1 MFRATVWFLNNIMRK
16 YIFLIPLFL
25 FACKK
30 NNTDPRILNTQ
41 QPSKITKY
49 VYDTAVGTEH
59 KAFDIFLHYNT
70 EKERYDSIR
79 FGQYPNFVF
88 DYTRFASDYI
98 VKADYFNTFNT
109 FDQLFFDIQ
118 KNTLTKYTTTGSP
131 ATDSTLLQYDS
142 INRVNKIQ
150 FYSTPSFIYNFTIT
164 YNYKY
169 DTIFQHK
176 SFENAICQTTDTML
190 MSGKRFSNKLPYLL
204 LINFYTKCNIYI
216 NTGLLYALPISAYNY
231 YIPRRVI
238 NGDINVIY
246 SYTADTKGRLAS
258 LTTSSINTSTSKI
271 ISQERFVFEY

>member
-1 MFRATVWFLNNIMRK
+1 MQK

-30 NNTDPRILNTQ
+30 NNSDPRIFTRQ

-49 VYDTAVGTEH
+49 AYDTATGIEN
-59 KAFDIFLHYNT
+59 KAFDITLHYNL

-98 VKADYFNTFNT
+98 LKADWSNVFNQY
-109 FDQLFFDIQ
+109 DQLFFDIQ
-118 KNTLTKYTTTGSP
+118 KNNLTKYTTIGLP

-142 INRVNKIQ
+142 INRINKIQ
-150 FYSTPSFIYNFTIT
+150 FYTTPSFLNFTIT

-176 SFENAICQTTDTML
+176 IDNNSVCPTTDTIL
-190 MSGKRFSNKLPYLL
+190 LSVKRFNNKLPYLFL
-204 LINFYTKCNIYI
+204 MNFYNKCNIYI
-216 NTGLLYALPISAYNY
+216 HVGLLYALPISSYNY
-231 YIPRRVI
+231 YIPKKVI
-238 NGDINVIY
+238 NGEINVTY
-246 SYTADTKGRLAS
+246 SYTADSKGRLAS
-258 LTTSSINTSTSKI
+258 LTTSTINTSTLKI